1 MIDEEKKVAVQME
14 VGGNLA
20 RLDQVALQMVI
31 VRPTAQINCY
41 SLPAHKGGYAC
52 YYRIQTIP

>member
-31 VRPTAQINCY
+31 VRPTARISCY
-41 SLPAHKGGYAC
+41 SLPAHNGGYAC
-52 YYRIQTIP
+52 YYA